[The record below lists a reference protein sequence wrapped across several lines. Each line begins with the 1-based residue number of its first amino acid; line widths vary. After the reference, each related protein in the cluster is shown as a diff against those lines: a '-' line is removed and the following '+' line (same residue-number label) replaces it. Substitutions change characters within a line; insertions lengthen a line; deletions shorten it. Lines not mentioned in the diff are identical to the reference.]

1 MIMLNIQPSL
11 GSSRLRLLVRGY
23 VWRQRRSI
31 HRESAAGRIRRG
43 EPGAAPQDSV
53 DAQTPALKERFT
65 FDANWTND

>member
-11 GSSRLRLLVRGY
+11 GASRLRLLVRGH

-31 HRESAAGRIRRG
+31 HRESATGRIRRG

-53 DAQTPALKERFT
+53 DAQMPALKARFT